1 MVCWVGAIMLPSTPQ
16 HASKHNTVPVS
27 AMQKLKSNDDLYLYF
42 FPVPLTVVLPLLKN
56 APTFCQDC
64 NCVKVCLT
72 FIALL
77 ELINFVCIQQQH
89 SLVALVEDMFSD
101 NPSHRWNR

>member
-1 MVCWVGAIMLPSTPQ
+1 
-16 HASKHNTVPVS
+16 
-27 AMQKLKSNDDLYLYF
+27 
-42 FPVPLTVVLPLLKN
+42 
-56 APTFCQDC
+56 
-64 NCVKVCLT
+64 LT

>member
-1 MVCWVGAIMLPSTPQ
+1 MLGGCH
-16 HASKHNTVPVS
+16 HAPLYTTACIQAQYNSCFCNAKIE
-27 AMQKLKSNDDLYLYF
+27 KYDDLYLDF
-42 FPVPLTVVLPLLKN
+42 FPVPLTVFLPLLKN
-56 APTFCQDC
+56 APTFFQDS
-64 NCVKVCLT
+64 NCVQVCLT

-89 SLVALVEDMFSD
+89 SLVALVEDMFSG